1 MKTRN
6 IREVKVGDIVQNEIG
21 DRYKVI
27 ELLKDT
33 FACLDCDDELRP
45 RWIYWIAFDEA
56 NEAVWFIENKE
67 VTEVFDGVEDID
79 LEKHHQNILDG
90 LAEEDEKA
98 KVKVGV
104 DDSEEVELN
113 AFDVNFI
120 KDIFAYYSVNADGFK
135 MLRDFRCD
143 TSAFNE
149 RKENIIGKLNKML
162 KECR

>member
-104 DDSEEVELN
+104 DDSEEVEFTKNELKIII
-113 AFDVNFI
+113 DMT
-120 KDIFAYYSVNADGFK
+120 K
-135 MLRDFRCD
+135 
-143 TSAFNE
+143 NE
-149 RKENIIGKLNKML
+149 RSDWESNDGMTYDLNSIISKLNKML
-162 KECR
+162 KEK